1 MGLNRTASIRL
12 IRIGSLVLVALVIV
26 IYAVWR
32 SLNYARGPHI
42 TIFEPLDGTSI
53 SASTAIVK
61 GRADRVNKLT
71 LNSQPISMDEQ
82 GNFDETVTIF
92 PGVNILTLQANDQFN
107 RSTDSTLHLFG
118 TVEFPVKITGSS
130 TDTVSSSST
139 KK

>member
-1 MGLNRTASIRL
+1 M
-12 IRIGSLVLVALVIV
+12 LVALVIV
-26 IYAVWR
+26 IYAIWR

-53 SASTAIVK
+53 SSSIVTIK
-61 GRADRVNKLT
+61 GRADRVNKLS

-82 GNFDETVTIF
+82 GNFDETVTVF

-107 RSTDSTLHLFG
+107 RSIDSTLHLFG
-118 TVEFPVKITGSS
+118 TVEFPVKVISSS
-130 TDTVSSSST
+130 TDTTSSST